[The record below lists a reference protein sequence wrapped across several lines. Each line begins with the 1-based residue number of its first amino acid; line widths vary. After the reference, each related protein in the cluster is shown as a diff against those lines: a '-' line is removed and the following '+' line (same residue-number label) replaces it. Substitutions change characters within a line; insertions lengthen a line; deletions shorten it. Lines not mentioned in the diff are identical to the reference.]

1 MKRQLTFAILLIS
14 SFGAFAQGVTKADLD
29 KEIKLLTEKIKTL
42 QTENTNRKSEIR
54 NCNAKLKTAN
64 DSIVILKAKLQKNTV
79 AISQTSNQLG
89 IQIKETG
96 DKNEGKIVEV
106 SESLSKN
113 SLYGIIGVLS
123 AILLSGLLYWLL
135 SKRQQTDKTHV
146 EIQLSNAK
154 KSIEEEQ
161 IQINTKLTELY
172 NGQMELLRQERK
184 ANPSNEIDHSL
195 ALKVADEIV
204 KMQMNL
210 AHMDSKIRGHRH
222 LSIAVGNVFDN
233 FKANGYEII
242 DLLNKPYNDGMNM
255 QATKEPDPSLKEGEQ
270 VIRRIIKPEIHF
282 NNKIIQHAQV
292 IVAYG
297 E

>member
-1 MKRQLTFAILLIS
+1 MKKIVVLLSVIS
-14 SFGAFAQGVTKADLD
+14 SFTILFGQENNNKIE
-29 KEIKLLTEKIKTL
+29 KEIDG
-42 QTENTNRKSEIR
+42 
-54 NCNAKLKTAN
+54 LKT
-64 DSIVILKAKLQKNTV
+64 
-79 AISQTSNQLG
+79 
-89 IQIKETG
+89 QI
-96 DKNEGKIVEV
+96 
-106 SESLSKN
+106 N
-113 SLYGIIGVLS
+113 SLRSSNSNLNDEINSLESQIEELNVNLDSLNVQVRNTESSINTKSTKLNSRITSTETKTIEKLVKVDETIGKTTLYSIIGVLL
-123 AILLSGLLYWLL
+123 AIILSGILYWLL
-135 SKRQQTDKTHV
+135 SKRQRTDKTEV
-146 EIQLSNAK
+146 ESQLSNAK

-161 IQINTKLTELY
+161 IQINTKLAELY